1 MLDAE
6 QRTSHL
12 RHALAPHPRNR
23 TRIREPYQVGCTSG
37 FRPPLQRLKYFGERS
52 HDLSPLCYTSNR
64 WEQDMTLTQEIT
76 YYRDMYLLSQI
87 DIDTYYALVDSA
99 VEVYYLSQ
107 KIGG

>member
-1 MLDAE
+1 
-6 QRTSHL
+6 
-12 RHALAPHPRNR
+12 
-23 TRIREPYQVGCTSG
+23 
-37 FRPPLQRLKYFGERS
+37 
-52 HDLSPLCYTSNR
+52 
-64 WEQDMTLTQEIT
+64 MTLTQEIT